1 MQHDFQLTSNGYG
14 VYHGTSSFPVKIK
27 DHVERRYVHR
37 FQIWERPITVVTLF
51 ANPYREHLWYFL
63 EHAKKGTFSTIPN
76 DIFCKE
82 LLERM
87 VIPTDHKDVW
97 FTSRAY
103 TVAKHISYN
112 KFNVEDSEL
121 KRIMDY
127 GKKNDLLTVPI
138 MFNFDD
144 LFETWI

>member
-37 FQIWERPITVVTLF
+37 FQIWERPITVVTPF
-51 ANPYREHLWYFL
+51 SNPYRGHLWFFL
-63 EHAKKGTFSTIPN
+63 KCAKEGTFQRIPN
-76 DIFCKE
+76 NIFCDE

-87 VIPTDHKDVW
+87 LIPTDHKDVW
-97 FTSRAY
+97 FTSRVY

-112 KFNVEDSEL
+112 KFNVEDSEFE
-121 KRIMDY
+121 RITSY

-138 MFNFDD
+138 MLNFDD
-144 LFETWI
+144 LFGTWI